1 MAKHRRKTRQKKKI
15 GSIFATFLAMVLA
28 FAILVTLN
36 SALHFSSGLPSWQQI
51 RTEFESYLKDGEK
64 QIQSVSGTAKVHFI
78 DVGQGQCTLI
88 QADGSNVLID
98 AGENDQGEKVVSY
111 LQSQGVTQID
121 YAVGSH
127 PHSDHIGG
135 MDVVIDAIPTKRIIL
150 PELPSDL
157 VPTTKT
163 YLDLLDAV
171 ERNGV
176 QVIPAK
182 VGEEYALNGGSIRVL
197 GPAGEFNDLNSMSV
211 GIKFTYGERSFLTT
225 GDMEQ
230 EAEEALLQTGEDL
243 SADVYALG
251 HHGSKTSN
259 SMDLLRK
266 VQAEYYI
273 AQAGYRN
280 EYGHPHEEVLERVR
294 KLGGT
299 FLRSDQDGTVVF
311 TTDGKNLEYT
321 KEKG

>member
-1 MAKHRRKTRQKKKI
+1 MARHRRKNRKKEKI
-15 GSIFATFLAMVLA
+15 SSVFFTLLAMAAA

-36 SALHFSSGLPSWQQI
+36 STLHFSNALPSWQQI
-51 RTEFESYLKDGEK
+51 RTEFESYLKDSRYET
-64 QIQSVSGTAKVHFI
+64 QPVSGTAKVHFI

-88 QADGSNVLID
+88 QADGSTVLID

-111 LQSQGVTQID
+111 LKSQGVTQID

-135 MDVVIDAIPTKRIIL
+135 LDVVIDAIPTQNIIL
-150 PELPSDL
+150 PKLQEEII
-157 VPTTKT
+157 PTTKT
-163 YLDLLDAV
+163 YLDLLDAI
-171 ERNGV
+171 ERNHV
-176 QVIPAK
+176 QVITAK
-182 VGEEYALNGGSIRVL
+182 VGEEYPLKGGCIRVL
-197 GPAGEFNDLNSMSV
+197 GPSGNFKDLNSMSV

-230 EAEEALLQTGEDL
+230 EAEEALLQTGENL
-243 SADVYALG
+243 KADIYALG

-266 VQAEYYI
+266 VQAKYYI
-273 AQAGYRN
+273 AQMGYRN
-280 EYGHPHEEVLERVR
+280 EYGHPHKEVLERVK

-311 TTDGKNLEYT
+311 TTDGKSLEYT
-321 KEKG
+321 KEK

>member
-36 SALHFSSGLPSWQQI
+36 SALHFSSDLPSWQQI

-135 MDVVIDAIPTKRIIL
+135 MDVVIDAIPTKHIIL

>member
-36 SALHFSSGLPSWQQI
+36 SALHFSSDLPSWQQI

-211 GIKFTYGERSFLTT
+211 GIKFTYGGRSFLTT

-311 TTDGKNLEYT
+311 ITDGKNLEYT

>member
-36 SALHFSSGLPSWQQI
+36 SALHFSSDLPSWQQI

-280 EYGHPHEEVLERVR
+280 EYGHPHEEVLERVK

>member
-36 SALHFSSGLPSWQQI
+36 SALHFSRGLPSWQQI